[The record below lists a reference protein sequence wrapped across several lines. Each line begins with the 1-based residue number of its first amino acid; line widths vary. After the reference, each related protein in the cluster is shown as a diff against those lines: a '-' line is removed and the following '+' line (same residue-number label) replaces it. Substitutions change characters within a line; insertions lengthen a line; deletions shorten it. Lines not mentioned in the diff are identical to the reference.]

1 MHVVQTIGKLKV
13 GVFLSLLVWLWY
25 WWSHDAKP
33 WSDETKSSMVGLFPE
48 VRVCQEVGGE
58 LEGAPKSMEHA
69 LPVTPS
75 RKTAAPISLWRLG
88 FAMLCW
94 GTAV

>member
-1 MHVVQTIGKLKV
+1 MHVVQKIGKLKV

-48 VRVCQEVGGE
+48 VRVCQEVGGV

-69 LPVTPS
+69 YLAERLPYPFLCGGW
-75 RKTAAPISLWRLG
+75 AL
-88 FAMLCW
+88 LCW
-94 GTAV
+94 GKCGS